1 MNRLSFTKLCR
12 ATVGSFLLLFPSL
25 CVIVV
30 AHKRV
35 FVSALFQL
43 AEYRQRK
50 AQSDGQKKQK
60 KKKKKPESDAEEQG
74 DDQSTVFS
82 LSKTLR
88 SGESVS
94 HEQTYSIEVSRV
106 HDRSA
111 RSALYTAAQA
121 FEIRKSLFCSLRLY
135 LFNHKYRNNCE
146 IILLSYLSICCSLDV
161 FFQGFRHK

>member
-1 MNRLSFTKLCR
+1 M
-12 ATVGSFLLLFPSL
+12 
-25 CVIVV
+25 IVV

-82 LSKTLR
+82 LSKALR

-94 HEQTYSIEVSRV
+94 HEQTYSIEVNLIWCV
-106 HDRSA
+106 I
-111 RSALYTAAQA
+111 
-121 FEIRKSLFCSLRLY
+121 E
-135 LFNHKYRNNCE
+135 
-146 IILLSYLSICCSLDV
+146 LS
-161 FFQGFRHK
+161 